1 MGVCKWRNKQSG
13 KLKPDSEKLAKTP
26 VTSNAI
32 CAKGKEE
39 LKSQKEK
46 SEVSVIAE

>member
-13 KLKPDSEKLAKTP
+13 KLKPDSEKQVATLAI
-26 VTSNAI
+26 SNAI
-32 CAKGKEE
+32 CATEQVGR
-39 LKSQKEK
+39 KSLNEK